1 MKLKPGDS
9 LPELSLL
16 TDIKDDLP
24 SIINLSNI
32 IDLGNLNGIHKLLRV
47 TAYILRFTKRRRN
60 FGDITSDE
68 IESARK
74 KLWKISEQQL
84 HAREQ
89 KTEFLKT
96 KGSLRIFTEDEILRC
111 GGRLTNSDLPYDS
124 KHPIYLPRPSRLA
137 KLLIEEAHDN
147 VYHQKEKAT
156 LVEVRA
162 NYWIPQYRKLVRSL
176 LKKCYLCKRLDSLS
190 FSLPLSPPL
199 PSIES
204 KCHLHSPMLDLIIW
218 AH

>member
-1 MKLKPGDS
+1 MSIPNFDYKQFENKQLPLYVRDSQLKLKPGDS

-32 IDLGNLNGIHKLLRV
+32 IDLGNFNGIHKLLRV

-74 KLWKISEQQL
+74 LWIISEQQL

-96 KGSLRIFTEDEILRC
+96 KGSL
-111 GGRLTNSDLPYDS
+111 
-124 KHPIYLPRPSRLA
+124 
-137 KLLIEEAHDN
+137 
-147 VYHQKEKAT
+147 
-156 LVEVRA
+156 
-162 NYWIPQYRKLVRSL
+162 
-176 LKKCYLCKRLDSLS
+176 
-190 FSLPLSPPL
+190 
-199 PSIES
+199 
-204 KCHLHSPMLDLIIW
+204 
-218 AH
+218 